1 MPIYQ
6 LLTDRTLA
14 NATAITPTTLIHIV
28 TTADVSQ
35 NPAGSSYKAELGQLV
50 GLFSGSTGGD
60 YLPLSGGTVSGST
73 SYTNG
78 LSANTLSASTIFVNG
93 TQITGDTYVT
103 GGTFVIDTL
112 TFTNNQGNNFQISG
126 LTQPFSGGSGDC
138 ITDFYVTNIHGCSP
152 ITIFDQVQS
161 SGSSSTGILSFSFG
175 HQTSATT
182 DYTHAEG
189 INSIASGIGAHAEGG
204 YIIGSTI
211 YSGGTAIGRGS
222 HAEGAFTFATGN
234 GSHAE
239 GFGTLAEGRGS
250 HAEGGYYDGGLFS
263 GGTAIGRSSHAEG
276 LLTIAEGTGS
286 HAEGRLSISYGA
298 GSHAEGSGT
307 TAFGNYSHSA
317 GAVTYAKGNYQSV
330 IGMFNLTADTTEG
343 AFIIGNGINESNRSN
358 LLFAANSAVTINGTM
373 SATTVSGD
381 SFYIKSVGSG
391 TPLINLGL
399 DNTGRVVTGSTG
411 GSTFT
416 GGTVNGATTFTNGL
430 TANTISATT
439 YLNLPTDINVTGAT
453 YNNNTFTYTNN
464 TGGTFNVLFDSVTG
478 LTINGNL
485 NVTGNTSVQGLSAST
500 ISATTYLN
508 LPIPPFVDP
517 GTGSTINWNISGSSN
532 HYKVTLTA
540 TTTTLNVSNV
550 REGEYGTIILIQNS
564 VGSRTLTLGTINGT
578 SGSGRHKVSS
588 GGSGTVYL
596 TSNPN
601 AIDILSFVY
610 DGNILY
616 WTVGN
621 DYT

>member
-50 GLFSGSTGGD
+50 GLFSGGTSGD

-73 SYTNG
+73 NYTNG
-78 LSANTLSASTIFVNG
+78 LSTNTLSASTIFVNG

-175 HQTSATT
+175 YQTSATT
-182 DYTHAEG
+182 DYSHAEG
-189 INSIASGIGAHAEGG
+189 INTIASGIGSHAEGG

-211 YSGGTAIGRGS
+211 YSGGTATGRGS

-276 LLTIAEGTGS
+276 LITRSEGTGS
-286 HAEGRLSISYGA
+286 HAEGRSTISYGA

-307 TAFGNYSHSA
+307 TAFGNYSHTA
-317 GAVTYAKGNYQSV
+317 GAVTYAKGNYQNV

-343 AFIIGNGINESNRSN
+343 AFIIGNGTDDSNRSN
-358 LLFAANSAVTINGTM
+358 LLFAANSTVTINGTM

-416 GGTVNGATTFTNGL
+416 GGTVNGATNFTNGL
-430 TANTISATT
+430 TAN
-439 YLNLPTDINVTGAT
+439 
-453 YNNNTFTYTNN
+453 
-464 TGGTFNVLFDSVTG
+464 
-478 LTINGNL
+478 
-485 NVTGNTSVQGLSAST
+485 T

-540 TTTTLNVSNV
+540 ATTLNVSNV
-550 REGEYGTIILIQNS
+550 RDGEYGTIILTQDS
-564 VGSRTLTLGTINGT
+564 VGGRTITLGTINGT

>member
-1 MPIYQ
+1 MPTYQ

-28 TTADVSQ
+28 YTGDPSQ

-50 GLFSGSTGGD
+50 GLFSGGTSGD

-73 SYTNG
+73 NYTNG

-103 GGTFVIDTL
+103 GGTFAIDTL

-175 HQTSATT
+175 YQTSATT
-182 DYTHAEG
+182 DYSHAEG
-189 INSIASGIGAHAEGG
+189 INSSASGIGSHAEGG

-211 YSGGTAIGRGS
+211 YSGGTATGRGS

-276 LLTIAEGTGS
+276 LITRSEGTGS
-286 HAEGRLSISYGA
+286 HAEGRSTISYGA

-307 TAFGNYSHSA
+307 TAFGNYSHTA
-317 GAVTYAKGNYQSV
+317 GAVTYAKGNFQNV

-343 AFIIGNGINESNRSN
+343 AFIIGNGTDDSNRSN
-358 LLFAANSAVTINGTM
+358 LLFAANSAVIINGTM

-416 GGTVNGATTFTNGL
+416 GGTVNGATNFTNGL
-430 TANTISATT
+430 TAN
-439 YLNLPTDINVTGAT
+439 
-453 YNNNTFTYTNN
+453 
-464 TGGTFNVLFDSVTG
+464 
-478 LTINGNL
+478 
-485 NVTGNTSVQGLSAST
+485 T

-540 TTTTLNVSNV
+540 ATTLNVSNV
-550 REGEYGTIILIQNS
+550 RDGEYGTIILTQDS
-564 VGSRTLTLGTINGT
+564 VGGRTITLGTINGT

>member
-50 GLFSGSTGGD
+50 GLFSGGTSGD

-73 SYTNG
+73 NYTNG

-175 HQTSATT
+175 YQTSATT
-182 DYTHAEG
+182 DYSHAEG
-189 INSIASGIGAHAEGG
+189 INSSASGIGSHAEGG

-211 YSGGTAIGRGS
+211 YSGGTATGRGS

-276 LLTIAEGTGS
+276 LITRSEGTGS
-286 HAEGRLSISYGA
+286 HAEGRSTISYGA

-307 TAFGNYSHSA
+307 TAFGNYSHTA
-317 GAVTYAKGNYQSV
+317 GAVTYAKGNFQNV

-343 AFIIGNGINESNRSN
+343 AFIIGNGTDDSNRSN
-358 LLFAANSAVTINGTM
+358 LLFAANSAVIINGTM

-416 GGTVNGATTFTNGL
+416 GGTVNGATNFTNGL
-430 TANTISATT
+430 TAN
-439 YLNLPTDINVTGAT
+439 
-453 YNNNTFTYTNN
+453 
-464 TGGTFNVLFDSVTG
+464 
-478 LTINGNL
+478 
-485 NVTGNTSVQGLSAST
+485 T

-540 TTTTLNVSNV
+540 ATTLNVSNV
-550 REGEYGTIILIQNS
+550 RDGEYGTIILTQDS
-564 VGSRTLTLGTINGT
+564 VGGRTITLGTINGT